1 MGIVRTAGVAPLL
14 DIWQQRRFAAW
25 FGAEIL
31 ALHSMHYFVRRSATL
46 AGAFFAKIAH
56 AHTVVGM
63 VHISTAFNWNMCPH
77 GQSADTLTRSYSPC
91 PAEGPQEKDLGP
103 KGGIS
108 ACVRMNSW

>member
-1 MGIVRTAGVAPLL
+1 
-14 DIWQQRRFAAW
+14 
-25 FGAEIL
+25 
-31 ALHSMHYFVRRSATL
+31 
-46 AGAFFAKIAH
+46 
-56 AHTVVGM
+56 VGM